1 MRIPALAVAGALAF
15 AAASPALAATT
26 TVTAVSPLEQLLHD
40 VSVSRTTALDTID
53 EANGDEEVIREA
65 FAKWRADLLDAADR
79 EAELRKDAEKRSPE
93 LTPAQAK
100 AYNDAEAKIK
110 ADRADLRELHAELLP
125 DDPAIVLP
133 ESLRRLGGL
142 VDIVAADAVERDA
155 EQSGKVIQYGIPG
168 IGAVE
173 VAEEETAP
181 VATTPSVALTP
192 APVTPVPAQPKPGYR
207 AERLAD
213 TTTETSTVSSTTS
226 ETTASS
232 GTETT
237 STATGTETTTAATTT
252 TGETTTSATTS
263 WTSTIMQN
271 RTTSATSTTSSSTT
285 SSTYSTTSSSTTTSP
300 YDDDDERDD
309 DLAETGTP
317 MLSLIVLGALATL
330 AGLLLMRR
338 PS

>member
-40 VSVSRTTALDTID
+40 VSVSRTVALDTIEKAD
-53 EANGDEEVIREA
+53 GDEELIREA
-65 FAKWRADLLDAADR
+65 FAQWRADLLDAADR

-100 AYNDAEAKIK
+100 AYNDAETKIK

-173 VAEEETAP
+173 AEDEVAAP
-181 VATTPSVALTP
+181 AVTTPSVALTP
-192 APVTPVPAQPKPGYR
+192 APVTPAPAQPKPSYR
-207 AERLAD
+207 VERLQETSPS
-213 TTTETSTVSSTTS
+213 TTTETTTSSNGESTTS
-226 ETTASS
+226 TT
-232 GTETT
+232 
-237 STATGTETTTAATTT
+237 TGETTAATTT
-252 TGETTTSATTS
+252 TAETTTSATTS

-285 SSTYSTTSSSTTTSP
+285 SSTYSTTSSSTTTSS

>member
-40 VSVSRTTALDTID
+40 VSVSRTTALDTIEGAD
-53 EANGDEEVIREA
+53 GDEELIREA
-65 FAKWRADLLDAADR
+65 IAQWRAELLDASDR

-93 LTPAQAK
+93 LTKAQAK
-100 AYNDAEAKIK
+100 AYNDAEAQIK
-110 ADRADLRELHAELLP
+110 ADRAELNKRQAELLP
-125 DDPAIVLP
+125 NDPAIVLP
-133 ESLRRLGGL
+133 EPLRRLAGM
-142 VDIVAADAVERDA
+142 VDIAADAVDRDA

-173 VAEEETAP
+173 AADEVASPA
-181 VATTPSVALTP
+181 VTTPSVALTP
-192 APVTPVPAQPKPGYR
+192 APVTPVPAQPKPSYR
-207 AERLAD
+207 AERLQETSPS
-213 TTTETSTVSSTTS
+213 TTTETTTSSIGDSTTS
-226 ETTASS
+226 TT
-232 GTETT
+232 
-237 STATGTETTTAATTT
+237 TGTETTTAATTT
-252 TGETTTSATTS
+252 TAETTTSATTS

-285 SSTYSTTSSSTTTSP
+285 SSTYSTTSSSTTTSS

>member
-65 FAKWRADLLDAADR
+65 FAQWRADLLDAADR

-192 APVTPVPAQPKPGYR
+192 APVTPVPAQPKPSYR

-213 TTTETSTVSSTTS
+213 DTSTST
-226 ETTASS
+226 A
-232 GTETT
+232 TETT
-237 STATGTETTTAATTT
+237 TNTATGTETTGTPTSTTGETTAATTT
-252 TGETTTSATTS
+252 TAETTTSATTS

-285 SSTYSTTSSSTTTSP
+285 SSTYSTTSSSTTTSS
-300 YDDDDERDD
+300 YDDDERDD